1 MSRSGARG
9 LAGVTHGNNPS
20 VTVLERNNFATVADF
35 DGYSRYHRA
44 LSCEG
49 LTAEQAAVI

>member
-1 MSRSGARG
+1 M
-9 LAGVTHGNNPS
+9 THGNNPS